1 VQTVVSFRGA
11 AGVLLGVVL
20 AAGAPAQEKQQDTKE
35 ASAGTTAMVSFK
47 EQVVPLVRKYCL
59 PCHARVEENPSEL
72 SLDDYASLR
81 EGGRHGSPVVPGKP
95 GESLLMK
102 KLHENPPFG
111 QRMPLNSRKKVKE
124 GRAKWLTD
132 EEVQTIATW
141 VDQGAKDN

>member
-1 VQTVVSFRGA
+1 VVSFMGA

-20 AAGAPAQEKQQDTKE
+20 ATGAPAQEKQETKD
-35 ASAGTTAMVSFK
+35 ASAGTAAVVSFK

-81 EGGRHGSPVVPGKP
+81 EGGRHGSPVMPGKP
-95 GESLLMK
+95 EESLLMK
-102 KLHENPPFG
+102 KLHLNPPFG